1 MTANQPRPILLNSCA
16 RAATASEARFRIN
29 APRFTTRASRIVAVD
44 EGAAGIVRHAADELW
59 TGDAH
64 FLLFDAPMSVGGLD
78 GPHVD
83 DATLRTVSGAEAV
96 LSDELT
102 DADVVVMVATTN
114 AGADAVSVIG
124 QASFA
129 RAVMTAGLVVAEGGA
144 AERAVASLRPHAMVL
159 VVTSDEE
166 DVPEMLRALRV

>member
-1 MTANQPRPILLNSCA
+1 VTAKQPRPILLNSCA
-16 RAATASEARFRIN
+16 EAATASEARFRIN

-44 EGAAGIVRHAADELW
+44 EGAAGIVRRAANELW

-64 FLLFDAPMSVGGLD
+64 FLVFGAPMSVGGLD

-83 DATLRTVSGAEAV
+83 ATLRTVNGAEAV

-124 QASFA
+124 QACFA
-129 RAVMTAGLVVAEGGA
+129 RAIMTAGLVVAEGGA
-144 AERAVASLRPHAMVL
+144 AGRAVASLRPHAMVL
-159 VVTSDEE
+159 VVTGDEE

>member
-1 MTANQPRPILLNSCA
+1 VTAKQLRPVLLNSCA
-16 RAATASEARFRIN
+16 QAATASEARFRIN

-44 EGAAGIVRHAADELW
+44 EGAAGIVRQAANELW

-64 FLLFDAPMSVGGLD
+64 FLVFDAPMSVGALD

-83 DATLRTVSGAEAV
+83 AMLRTVNGAEAV

-102 DADVVVMVATTN
+102 DADVAVMVATTN

-124 QASFA
+124 QACFA
-129 RAVMTAGLVVAEGGA
+129 RAIMTAGLVVAEGGV

-159 VVTSDEE
+159 VVTGDEE

>member
-1 MTANQPRPILLNSCA
+1 VTAKQPRPILLNSCA
-16 RAATASEARFRIN
+16 KAATASEARFRIN

-44 EGAAGIVRHAADELW
+44 EGAAGIVRRAANELW

-64 FLLFDAPMSVGGLD
+64 FLVFGAPMSVDGLD

-83 DATLRTVSGAEAV
+83 ATLRTVNGAEAV

-124 QASFA
+124 QACFA

-159 VVTSDEE
+159 VVTEDEE

>member
-1 MTANQPRPILLNSCA
+1 VTANQLRPTLLNSCA
-16 RAATASEARFRIN
+16 KAATASEARFRIN

-44 EGAAGIVRHAADELW
+44 EGAAGVVRRTANELW

-64 FLLFDAPMSVGGLD
+64 FLVFDAPMSVSGLD

-83 DATLRTVSGAEAV
+83 ATLRTVDGAEAV

-102 DADVVVMVATTN
+102 DADVAVMVATTN
-114 AGADAVSVIG
+114 AGAEAVSVVG
-124 QASFA
+124 QACFA
-129 RAVMTAGLVVAEGGA
+129 RAIMTAGLVVAEGGM

-159 VVTSDEE
+159 VVTTDEE